1 METVFTITGLTAAIR
16 ELLENQIGE
25 VEVEG
30 EISNFR
36 RQNSGH
42 LYFTLKD
49 SSAQLRGVMFRGEA
63 GYLRFEPRDGQMVV
77 ARGQITVY
85 AARGEYQL
93 RVRSLKPKGKGSL
106 QEQFGA
112 LKRKLEAEG
121 LFSAERKR
129 LLPAFPRRIG
139 IVTSPTGA
147 ALRDFLNVI
156 GRRCPRMELQVFG
169 VRVQGQGAAEEIA
182 MAVRE
187 FNRLGEVDVI
197 VLARGGGSLE
207 DLWAFNEEV
216 LARVLAESEIP
227 TVSAVGHEI
236 DFTIADFVADL
247 RAPTP
252 SAAAELL
259 GRGDEEWRDGLES
272 FQNRLDRAVRGKLS
286 DLRWRWKGLE
296 QHYIFKEPRRL
307 VEQWSQRLDE
317 TESRLLRGMG
327 VVLGSARERGERAER
342 RWRRISPE
350 LRLKQLRE
358 RLRERE
364 TQLRLLSPQSTLERG
379 YAIVFDSDR
388 KVIRRAEGVKEGEEV
403 TVRMVDGE
411 FSAGRLQKKNKLK

>member
-49 SSAQLRGVMFRGEA
+49 TLAQLRGVMFRGEA
-63 GYLRFEPRDGQMVV
+63 AYLRFEPRDGQLVV
-77 ARGQITVY
+77 AKGQITVY
-85 AARGEYQL
+85 PARGEYQL

-106 QEQFGA
+106 QDQFEA

-129 LLPAFPRRIG
+129 PLPLFPRKVG

-156 GRRCPRMELQVFG
+156 GRRCPRIAIQVFG
-169 VRVQGQGAAEEIA
+169 ARVQGQGAAEEIA
-182 MAVRE
+182 LAVRE
-187 FNRLGEVDVI
+187 FNRRGEVDVI

-216 LARVLAESEIP
+216 LARVLAESGIP

-236 DFTIADFVADL
+236 DFTIADFVADF

-259 GRGDEEWRDGLES
+259 GRSDEEWRGDLDA
-272 FQNRLDRAVRGKLS
+272 FQNRLNRGVQGKLA

-296 QHYIFKEPRRL
+296 QHYIFKEPRRM

-327 VVLGSARERGERAER
+327 VVLGSARERWERSER
-342 RWRRISPE
+342 RWGRISPE
-350 LRLKQLRE
+350 SRLKQLKE

-379 YAIVFDSDR
+379 YAIVFDADR
-388 KVIRRAEGVKEGEEV
+388 KVIRKAGEVKEGEKV

-411 FSAGRLQKKNKLK
+411 FSAGRLQSEK

>member
-327 VVLGSARERGERAER
+327 VVLGSARERWERAER

>member
-30 EISNFR
+30 EVSNFR

-327 VVLGSARERGERAER
+327 VVLGSARERWERAER